1 MLNTLSS
8 KVFGLKYVRHMAI
21 FALTS
26 LIVGCGGGS
35 GRSGSSS
42 TTDASNPTSSS
53 SSTISPVQLLPGA
66 YVASLFD
73 KDWVGILLP
82 TKTGTSVIYQF
93 LGLHFN
99 GSDPD
104 IYSGSSN
111 IVSATTALPLVYVY
125 PNISASVRTGS
136 GTLSHLGNN
145 VVLTSLGFHAVGLE
159 LAKSINVAASPP
171 NNYKYNTPASLSTVQ
186 GNWTGRLGYSVGFS
200 ENFSMSISSAGTIST
215 AMSFQQDCVLS
226 NAKLAPNFD
235 GTNLFSLSL
244 SIPTATQCSLK
255 SQTLNGAAFV
265 TASPSAGKTQRLY
278 LVGVTTDGRGI
289 SFKADR

>member
-1 MLNTLSS
+1 
-8 KVFGLKYVRHMAI
+8 MAL
-21 FALTS
+21 FALAS

-35 GRSGSSS
+35 GSSSSTDASNASSGSSS
-42 TTDASNPTSSS
+42 TSS
-53 SSTISPVQLLPGA
+53 PPQLLPGA

-73 KDWVGILLP
+73 KDWVGMLLP
-82 TKTGTSVIYQF
+82 TKTGTSTTYQF

-104 IYSGSSN
+104 IYSGSSGV
-111 IVSATTALPLVYVY
+111 VSATTALPLVYVY
-125 PNISASVRTGS
+125 PNISAAVRTGS
-136 GTLSHLGNN
+136 GTLSQLGNN
-145 VVLTSLGFHAVGLE
+145 VVLASLVFPATGLE
-159 LAKSINVAASPP
+159 LAKSIGVAASPP

-186 GNWTGRLGYSVGFS
+186 GNWSGRLAYSVGFA
-200 ENFSMSISSAGTIST
+200 ENFAMSISSAGAIST
-215 AMSFQQDCVLS
+215 AMPFQQDCVLS
-226 NAKLAPNFD
+226 NAKLEPNFD

-265 TASPSAGKTQRLY
+265 TASPLAGKTQRLY

>member
-1 MLNTLSS
+1 MLNTLSP
-8 KVFGLKYVRHMAI
+8 KVFGLKYVMHMAI
-21 FALTS
+21 FALAS

-35 GRSGSSS
+35 GSSSSTDASNASSGSSS
-42 TTDASNPTSSS
+42 TALPA
-53 SSTISPVQLLPGA
+53 QLLPGA

-73 KDWVGILLP
+73 KDWVGMLLP
-82 TKTGTSVIYQF
+82 TKTGTSTTYQF
-93 LGLHFN
+93 FGLHYN

-104 IYSGSSN
+104 IYSASSDV
-111 IVSATTALPLVYVY
+111 VSATTALPLVYVY
-125 PNISASVRTGS
+125 PNISAAVRTGS

-145 VVLTSLGFHAVGLE
+145 VVLTSLAFPSAGLE

-171 NNYKYNTPASLSTVQ
+171 NNYKYNTPANLSTVQ
-186 GNWTGRLGYSVGFS
+186 GNWTGRLGYSLGFS
-200 ENFSMSISSAGTIST
+200 ENFSMSISSAGAIST

-244 SIPTATQCSLK
+244 SIPTSTQCSLK

>member
-1 MLNTLSS
+1 MLNTLSP
-8 KVFGLKYVRHMAI
+8 KVCRLKNVMHMTL
-21 FALTS
+21 FALVS

-35 GRSGSSS
+35 GGSSSTDASNASSGSSS
-42 TTDASNPTSSS
+42 T
-53 SSTISPVQLLPGA
+53 SSTPQLLPGA
-66 YVASLFD
+66 YVASLFE
-73 KDWVGILLP
+73 KDWVGMLLP
-82 TKTGTSVIYQF
+82 TKTGTSTTYQF
-93 LGLHFN
+93 WGLYYN

-104 IYSGSSN
+104 IYSASSN
-111 IVSATTALPLVYVY
+111 VVSATTALPLVYVY
-125 PNISASVRTGS
+125 PNISAAVRTGS
-136 GTLSHLGNN
+136 GTLSQLGNN
-145 VVLTSLGFHAVGLE
+145 VVLTSLAFPAAGLE

-186 GNWTGRLGYSVGFS
+186 GNWTGRLGYSVGFA
-200 ENFSMSISSAGTIST
+200 ENFSMSISSAGAIST

-265 TASPSAGKTQRLY
+265 TASPLAGKTQRLY

>member
-1 MLNTLSS
+1 MLNTLSP
-8 KVFGLKYVRHMAI
+8 KVCRLKYVRRMAL
-21 FALTS
+21 FALAS

-35 GRSGSSS
+35 GSSSSTDASNASSGSSS
-42 TTDASNPTSSS
+42 TALP
-53 SSTISPVQLLPGA
+53 PQLLPGA

-73 KDWVGILLP
+73 KDWVGMLLP
-82 TKTGTSVIYQF
+82 TKTGTSTTYQF
-93 LGLHFN
+93 LGLHYN

-104 IYSGSSN
+104 IYSGSSGV
-111 IVSATTALPLVYVY
+111 VSATTALPLVYVY
-125 PNISASVRTGS
+125 PNISAAVRTGS
-136 GTLSHLGNN
+136 GTLSQLSNN
-145 VVLTSLGFHAVGLE
+145 VVLASLVFPATGLE
-159 LAKSINVAASPP
+159 LAKSIGVAASPP

-186 GNWTGRLGYSVGFS
+186 GNWSGRLAYSVGFA
-200 ENFSMSISSAGTIST
+200 ENFAMSISSAGAIST
-215 AMSFQQDCVLS
+215 AMPFQQDCVLS
-226 NAKLAPNFD
+226 NAKLEPNFD

-265 TASPSAGKTQRLY
+265 TASPLAGKTQRLY

>member
-1 MLNTLSS
+1 MLNTLLP
-8 KVFGLKYVRHMAI
+8 KVCRLKYVTYMAI

-35 GRSGSSS
+35 V
-42 TTDASNPTSSS
+42 SS
-53 SSTISPVQLLPGA
+53 SSTDTSKPSSDSSSTALPGQLLPGA

-73 KDWVGILLP
+73 KDWVGMLLP
-82 TKTGTSVIYQF
+82 TKTGTSTTYQF
-93 LGLHFN
+93 LGLHYN

-104 IYSGSSN
+104 IYSASSGV
-111 IVSATTALPLVYVY
+111 VSATTALPLVYVY
-125 PNISASVRTGS
+125 PNISAAVRTGS
-136 GTLSHLGNN
+136 GTLSQLSNN
-145 VVLTSLGFHAVGLE
+145 VVLASLVFPATGLE
-159 LAKSINVAASPP
+159 LAKSIGVAASPP

-186 GNWTGRLGYSVGFS
+186 GNWSGRLAYSVGFA
-200 ENFSMSISSAGTIST
+200 ENFAMSISSAGAIST
-215 AMSFQQDCVLS
+215 AMPFQQDCVLS
-226 NAKLAPNFD
+226 NAKLEPNFD
-235 GTNLFSLSL
+235 GINLFSLSL

-265 TASPSAGKTQRLY
+265 TPSPLAGKTQRLY

>member
-1 MLNTLSS
+1 MLNTLSP
-8 KVFGLKYVRHMAI
+8 KIFGLKYVMHMAI
-21 FALTS
+21 FALTC

-35 GRSGSSS
+35 GSSS
-42 TTDASNPTSSS
+42 STDASNVASGN
-53 SSTISPVQLLPGA
+53 SSTALPAQLQPGA

-73 KDWVGILLP
+73 KDWVGMLLP
-82 TKTGTSVIYQF
+82 TKAGTSTAYQF
-93 LGLHFN
+93 FGLHYN
-99 GSDPD
+99 GFDPD
-104 IYSGSSN
+104 IYSASSDV
-111 IVSATTALPLVYVY
+111 VSATTALPLVYVY

-136 GTLSHLGNN
+136 GTLSQFGNN
-145 VVLTSLGFHAVGLE
+145 VVLTSLVFPAAGLE
-159 LAKSINVAASPP
+159 LAKSIGVAASPP

-186 GNWTGRLGYSVGFS
+186 GNWTGRLGYSVGFV
-200 ENFSMSISSAGTIST
+200 ENFSMSISSAGAIST
-215 AMSFQQDCVLS
+215 STLFQQDCALS

-265 TASPSAGKTQRLY
+265 TASPLAGKTQRLY
-278 LVGVTTDGRGI
+278 LVGVATDGRGI

>member
-1 MLNTLSS
+1 MLNTLSP
-8 KVFGLKYVRHMAI
+8 KVFGLKYVMHMAI
-21 FALTS
+21 FALAS

-35 GRSGSSS
+35 GSSSSTDASNASSGSSS
-42 TTDASNPTSSS
+42 TALPA
-53 SSTISPVQLLPGA
+53 QLLPGA

-73 KDWVGILLP
+73 KDWVGMLLP
-82 TKTGTSVIYQF
+82 TKTGTSTTYQF

-104 IYSGSSN
+104 IYSGSSGV
-111 IVSATTALPLVYVY
+111 VSATTALPLVYVY
-125 PNISASVRTGS
+125 PNISAAVRTGS
-136 GTLSHLGNN
+136 GTLSQLGNN
-145 VVLTSLGFHAVGLE
+145 VVLASLVFSATGLE
-159 LAKSINVAASPP
+159 LAKSIGVAASPP

-186 GNWTGRLGYSVGFS
+186 GNWSGRLAYSVGFA
-200 ENFSMSISSAGTIST
+200 ENFAMSISSAGAIST
-215 AMSFQQDCVLS
+215 AMPFQQDCVLS
-226 NAKLAPNFD
+226 NAKLEPNFD

-265 TASPSAGKTQRLY
+265 TASPLDGKTQRLY

>member
-1 MLNTLSS
+1 MLNTLSP
-8 KVFGLKYVRHMAI
+8 KVFGLKYVMHMAI
-21 FALTS
+21 FALAS

-35 GRSGSSS
+35 GSSSSTDASNTSSGSSS
-42 TTDASNPTSSS
+42 TALPA
-53 SSTISPVQLLPGA
+53 QLQPGA

-73 KDWVGILLP
+73 KDWVGMLLP
-82 TKTGTSVIYQF
+82 TKTGTSTTYQF
-93 LGLHFN
+93 FGLHYN

-104 IYSGSSN
+104 IYSASSDV
-111 IVSATTALPLVYVY
+111 VSATTALPLVYMY
-125 PNISASVRTGS
+125 PNISAAVRTGS

-145 VVLTSLGFHAVGLE
+145 VVLTSLAFPSAGLE

-171 NNYKYNTPASLSTVQ
+171 NNYKYNTPANLSTVQ
-186 GNWTGRLGYSVGFS
+186 GNWTGRLGYSLGFS
-200 ENFSMSISSAGTIST
+200 ENFSMSISSAGAIST

-244 SIPTATQCSLK
+244 SIPTSTQCSLK

-265 TASPSAGKTQRLY
+265 TASPLAGKTQRLY

>member
-1 MLNTLSS
+1 MLNTLSP
-8 KVFGLKYVRHMAI
+8 KVFGLKYVMHMAI
-21 FALTS
+21 FALAS

-35 GRSGSSS
+35 GSSSSTDASNASSGSSS
-42 TTDASNPTSSS
+42 TALPA
-53 SSTISPVQLLPGA
+53 QLLPGA

-73 KDWVGILLP
+73 KDWVGMLLP
-82 TKTGTSVIYQF
+82 TKTGTSATYQF
-93 LGLHFN
+93 FGLHYN

-104 IYSGSSN
+104 IYSASSDV
-111 IVSATTALPLVYVY
+111 VSATTALPLVYMY
-125 PNISASVRTGS
+125 PNISAAVRTGS

-145 VVLTSLGFHAVGLE
+145 VVLTSLAFPSAGLE
-159 LAKSINVAASPP
+159 LAKNINVAASPP
-171 NNYKYNTPASLSTVQ
+171 NNYKYNTPANLSTVQ
-186 GNWTGRLGYSVGFS
+186 GNWTGRLGYSLGFS
-200 ENFSMSISSAGTIST
+200 ENFSMSISSAGAIST

-244 SIPTATQCSLK
+244 SIPTSTQCSLK

-265 TASPSAGKTQRLY
+265 TASPLAGKTQRLY

>member
-1 MLNTLSS
+1 MLNTLSP
-8 KVFGLKYVRHMAI
+8 KVCSFKYVMPMAL

-35 GRSGSSS
+35 GSSSSNGSSGSSS
-42 TTDASNPTSSS
+42 TSSS
-53 SSTISPVQLLPGA
+53 AQLLPGA

-73 KDWVGILLP
+73 KDWVGMLLP
-82 TKTGTSVIYQF
+82 TKTGTSAAYQF
-93 LGLHFN
+93 LGLHYN

-104 IYSGSSN
+104 IYSGNSDV
-111 IVSATTALPLVYVY
+111 VSAITALPLVYVY

-136 GTLSHLGNN
+136 GTLSQLGNN
-145 VVLTSLGFHAVGLE
+145 VVLTSLVFPAAGLE
-159 LAKSINVAASPP
+159 LAKSIGVAASPP
-171 NNYKYNTPASLSTVQ
+171 NNYNYNTPASLSTVQ
-186 GNWTGRLGYSVGFS
+186 GNWTGRLAYSVGYA
-200 ENFSMSISSAGTIST
+200 ENFSMSISSAGAISS

-235 GTNLFSLSL
+235 GTNLFSLNF

-265 TASPSAGKTQRLY
+265 TASPLAGKTQRLY
-278 LVGVTTDGRGI
+278 LVGVTTDGKGI

>member
-1 MLNTLSS
+1 
-8 KVFGLKYVRHMAI
+8 MAL
-21 FALTS
+21 FALAS

-35 GRSGSSS
+35 GSSSSTDASNASSGSSS
-42 TTDASNPTSSS
+42 TT
-53 SSTISPVQLLPGA
+53 SPPQLLPGA

-73 KDWVGILLP
+73 KDWVGMLLP
-82 TKTGTSVIYQF
+82 TKTGTSTTYQF
-93 LGLHFN
+93 LGLHYN

-104 IYSGSSN
+104 IYSGSSGV
-111 IVSATTALPLVYVY
+111 VSATTALPLVYVY
-125 PNISASVRTGS
+125 PNISAAVRTGS
-136 GTLSHLGNN
+136 GTLSQLGNN
-145 VVLTSLGFHAVGLE
+145 VVLASLVFSATGLE
-159 LAKSINVAASPP
+159 LAKSIGVAASPP

-186 GNWTGRLGYSVGFS
+186 GNWSGRLAYSVGFA
-200 ENFSMSISSAGTIST
+200 ENFAMSISSAGAIST
-215 AMSFQQDCVLS
+215 AMPFQQDCVLS
-226 NAKLAPNFD
+226 NAKLEPNFD

-265 TASPSAGKTQRLY
+265 TASPLAGKTQRLY

>member
-1 MLNTLSS
+1 MLNTLSP
-8 KVFGLKYVRHMAI
+8 KICCLKYVRHMAV

-26 LIVGCGGGS
+26 LIVGCGGGTGS
-35 GRSGSSS
+35 SSSTDASTPSSGSSS
-42 TTDASNPTSSS
+42 TSA
-53 SSTISPVQLLPGA
+53 QLLPGA

-73 KDWVGILLP
+73 KDWVGMLLP
-82 TKTGTSVIYQF
+82 TKTGTNAAYQF
-93 LGLHFN
+93 LGLHYN

-111 IVSATTALPLVYVY
+111 VVSAITALPLVYLY

-136 GTLSHLGNN
+136 GTLSQTGNS
-145 VVLTSLGFHAVGLE
+145 VVMTSLAFPAAGLD

-186 GNWTGRLGYSVGFS
+186 GNWTGRLGYSVGFA
-200 ENFSMSISSAGTIST
+200 ENFSMSISSAGAIST
-215 AMSFQQDCVLS
+215 STLFQQDCALS

-265 TASPSAGKTQRLY
+265 TASPLAGKTQRLY
-278 LVGVTTDGRGI
+278 LVGVTTDGKGI

>member
-1 MLNTLSS
+1 MLNTLSP
-8 KVFGLKYVRHMAI
+8 KVFGLKYVMHMAI
-21 FALTS
+21 FAVAS

-35 GRSGSSS
+35 GSSSSTDASNASSGSSS
-42 TTDASNPTSSS
+42 TT
-53 SSTISPVQLLPGA
+53 SPAQLLPGA
-66 YVASLFD
+66 YVASLLD
-73 KDWVGILLP
+73 KDWVGMLLP
-82 TKTGTSVIYQF
+82 TKTGTSATYQF
-93 LGLHFN
+93 LGLHYN

-111 IVSATTALPLVYVY
+111 VVSATTALPLVYVY
-125 PNISASVRTGS
+125 PNISASVRSGS

-145 VVLTSLGFHAVGLE
+145 VVLTSLAFPSAGLE

-171 NNYKYNTPASLSTVQ
+171 NNYKYNTPANLSTVQ
-186 GNWTGRLGYSVGFS
+186 GNWTGRLGYSLGFS
-200 ENFSMSISSAGTIST
+200 ENFSMSISSAGAIST

-265 TASPSAGKTQRLY
+265 TASPLAGKTQRLY

>member
-1 MLNTLSS
+1 
-8 KVFGLKYVRHMAI
+8 MAL
-21 FALTS
+21 FALAS

-35 GRSGSSS
+35 GSSSSTDASYASSGSSS
-42 TTDASNPTSSS
+42 TALP
-53 SSTISPVQLLPGA
+53 PQLLPGA

-73 KDWVGILLP
+73 KDWVGMLLP
-82 TKTGTSVIYQF
+82 TKTGTSTTYQF

-111 IVSATTALPLVYVY
+111 VVSATTALPLVYVY
-125 PNISASVRTGS
+125 PNISAAVRTGS
-136 GTLSHLGNN
+136 GTLSQLSNN
-145 VVLTSLGFHAVGLE
+145 VVLASLVFPATGLE
-159 LAKSINVAASPP
+159 LAKSIGVAASPP

-186 GNWTGRLGYSVGFS
+186 GNWSGRLAYSVGFA
-200 ENFSMSISSAGTIST
+200 ENFAMSISSAGAIST
-215 AMSFQQDCVLS
+215 AMPFQQDCVLS
-226 NAKLAPNFD
+226 NAKLEPNFD

-265 TASPSAGKTQRLY
+265 TASPLAGKTQRLY

>member
-1 MLNTLSS
+1 MLNTLSP
-8 KVFGLKYVRHMAI
+8 KVFGLKYVMHMAI
-21 FALTS
+21 FALAS

-35 GRSGSSS
+35 GSSSSTDASNASSGSSS
-42 TTDASNPTSSS
+42 TALPA
-53 SSTISPVQLLPGA
+53 QLQPGA

-73 KDWVGILLP
+73 KDWVGMLLP
-82 TKTGTSVIYQF
+82 IKTGTSTTYQF
-93 LGLHFN
+93 FGLHYN

-104 IYSGSSN
+104 IYSASSDV
-111 IVSATTALPLVYVY
+111 VSATTALPLVYVY
-125 PNISASVRTGS
+125 PNISAAVRTGS

-145 VVLTSLGFHAVGLE
+145 VVLTSLAFPSAGLE

-171 NNYKYNTPASLSTVQ
+171 NNYKYNTPANLSTVQ
-186 GNWTGRLGYSVGFS
+186 GNWTGRLGYSLGFS
-200 ENFSMSISSAGTIST
+200 ENFSMSISSAGAIST

-244 SIPTATQCSLK
+244 SIPTSTQCSLK

-265 TASPSAGKTQRLY
+265 TASPLAGKTQRLY

>member
-1 MLNTLSS
+1 MLNTLSP
-8 KVFGLKYVRHMAI
+8 KVFGFKYVRHMALL
-21 FALTS
+21 ALTS

-35 GRSGSSS
+35 GSSS
-42 TTDASNPTSSS
+42 TADASNPSPGSSS
-53 SSTISPVQLLPGA
+53 ISTPAQLLPGA

-73 KDWVGILLP
+73 KDWVGMLLP
-82 TKTGTSVIYQF
+82 TKTGTSLTYQF
-93 LGLHFN
+93 LGLHYN

-111 IVSATTALPLVYVY
+111 VVSATTALPLVYVY

-136 GTLSHLGNN
+136 GTLSQTGNN
-145 VVLTSLGFHAVGLE
+145 VVLASLAFPAAGLE
-159 LAKSINVAASPP
+159 LAKNINVAASPP
-171 NNYKYNTPASLSTVQ
+171 NNYKYNTPASLSNVE
-186 GNWTGRLGYSVGFS
+186 GNWTGRLGYSVGS
-200 ENFSMSISSAGTIST
+200 AENFSMSISSAGAIST

-244 SIPTATQCSLK
+244 SVPTATQCSLK

-265 TASPSAGKTQRLY
+265 TASPLAGKTQRLY